1 MEDDTQTLNLS
12 GESVIPER
20 TTHLHA
26 SFVQRSGPVG
36 DPGASFQRGSHEGVM
51 LPALE
56 LPEGAEIRVAVVQ
69 AHLEEQGDNN
79 EPSSLLVNVA
89 MHPPAPRAS
98 QSVSAF
104 TVSLLSREDYWY
116 GYGQREK
123 ILVGV
128 LLLAVGKELYRK

>member
-1 MEDDTQTLNLS
+1 M
-12 GESVIPER
+12 
-20 TTHLHA
+20 
-26 SFVQRSGPVG
+26 
-36 DPGASFQRGSHEGVM
+36 M

-79 EPSSLLVNVA
+79 EPSSLLV
-89 MHPPAPRAS
+89 S

-104 TVSLLSREDYWY
+104 TFFLLSREDYWY
-116 GYGQREK
+116 GYGQGEK
-123 ILVGV
+123 NTGV

>member
-1 MEDDTQTLNLS
+1 MCLTD
-12 GESVIPER
+12 
-20 TTHLHA
+20 THLHA
-26 SFVQRSGPVG
+26 SFVQRSGPVS

-89 MHPPAPRAS
+89 MHPPPPEPVS
-98 QSVSAF
+98 QCIYCF
-104 TVSLLSREDYWY
+104 YCLERIIGIDMDK
-116 GYGQREK
+116 GKK
-123 ILVGV
+123 ILVFYC
-128 LLLAVGKELYRK
+128 LLLAKSFTESKTECTSERTVRPLG